1 MAKLRHIVV
10 NAQDLRKGV
19 SELREGLTRIR
30 QELVEHFADLSTTDK
45 YGKQM
50 WAFVNKANAQMEDLI
65 HDVNNAESTFTDAVS
80 YYGEDKNMTSSDFY
94 GIFKTFVTSFKVR
107 LYCRSD

>member
-1 MAKLRHIVV
+1 MAKLRHIIV

-19 SELREGLTRIR
+19 SELREGLARIR
-30 QELVEHFADLSTTDK
+30 QELVEHFAETTDR

-50 WAFVNKANAQMEDLI
+50 WVFVNKANAQMEDLI

-80 YYGEDKNMTSSDFY
+80 YYGEDEKNMTSSDFY

-107 LYCRSD
+107 GIDPTH